1 VSYLP
6 SFPTDFTPLMAF
18 GLILLIGSLGGFIT
32 HLIPWLPSITGFM
45 AVGFFFGPS
54 GINILSQETL
64 AQAGILIHIALG
76 LILYR
81 LGLSLD
87 MAMLRHNPSLLLV
100 SLVESVATFCLVTY
114 ILSIFDV
121 GIATAALVGAIT
133 VSSSPAVL
141 LHVANEV
148 GASGKVTEST
158 ETLVALNNL
167 ISFTLFSFILPFMH
181 YTVGSHWVIVIL
193 QPLYQLLGSLLL
205 GIILGWCLHFM
216 VIKTRQAGQYRLALV
231 IGTIML
237 GVGFAKETQLS
248 MLLIPLVVGVTAKS
262 IERENMVSELAFG
275 PAFELFFIVLFVFA
289 GAKLHVRELIEFA
302 PAVFALVVARTFAKT
317 AGVAAATVLLRKP
330 LRYGISSG
338 LLIVP
343 MAGLAIGLADT
354 SCIMFMEHASLISAM
369 VLGAVTM
376 FETIGPPVA
385 AFAFRFSGESSAA
398 SVR

>member
-1 VSYLP
+1 
-6 SFPTDFTPLMAF
+6 MAF

-64 AQAGILIHIALG
+64 AQSGILIHIALG

-121 GIATAALVGAIT
+121 GIATAALVAAIT

-181 YTVGSHWVIVIL
+181 YTVGSHWMTVIL
-193 QPLYQLLGSLLL
+193 QPLYQLMGSLLL
-205 GIILGWCLHFM
+205 GIILGWCLHFF
-216 VIKTRQAGQYRLALV
+216 VIKTRQAAQYRLALV

-237 GVGFAKETQLS
+237 AVGFAKETQLS
-248 MLLIPLVVGVTAKS
+248 MLLVPLVVGVAAKS
-262 IERENMVSELAFG
+262 IERENIVSELAFG

-289 GAKLHVRELIEFA
+289 GAKLHVSELIEFA
-302 PAVFALVVARTFAKT
+302 PAVFAVVVARTFAKT
-317 AGVAAATVLLRKP
+317 AGVTAATVLLRKP

-338 LLIVP
+338 LLMVP

-354 SCIMFMEHASLISAM
+354 SCMMFMDQASLISAT

-398 SVR
+398 AVR